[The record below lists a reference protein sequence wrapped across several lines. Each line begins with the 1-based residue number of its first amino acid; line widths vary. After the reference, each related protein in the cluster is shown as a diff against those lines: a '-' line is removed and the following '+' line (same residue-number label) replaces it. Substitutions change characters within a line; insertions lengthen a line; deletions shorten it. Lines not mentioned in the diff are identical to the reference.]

1 MNTNTKLIIIMTFI
15 FLGLVTATI
24 INVAVN
30 FREYAYNN
38 AIEKS
43 KMTAEIVRDGLTAHM
58 VNGIMDK
65 REFFLRNI
73 ADAKDIEALWIV
85 RSKSVVEQY
94 GTGFKNESIRDA
106 IDKSVLTEGKSVRRI
121 IENPDKAVLRVT
133 IPYIASSYGSPDCLQ
148 CHAVQEGEVLGA
160 ISMEFNID
168 DIRHAG
174 TLTIVKIFTI
184 NLIFMII
191 AILVTSYYFKPY
203 MHLLHNLQTGIKKAH
218 LGDFSHRFTT
228 KIKGE
233 GKEVAEEMN
242 TLFEK
247 MQGAFGHIKE
257 ELHTFVSCNDIAHD
271 DPLYEARSIIHELSD
286 IYKFKKTIELDKDK
300 YAIFERIYHL
310 LEDKF
315 GLKHFALYEVDH
327 THKERKLLH
336 ITHGESF
343 CAHRADTNALECR
356 AYRTST
362 DVIST
367 DFPDLCSACTQNGE
381 LQYVCLPFNINNDYS
396 LVLSISTKEEEELGK
411 ISSKISS
418 IEHYLEAAKP
428 VIESRILM
436 GVLRDSSL
444 RDGLTGLYN
453 RRFLEEYIEQE
464 QAQIQRDGTT
474 YDIMMI
480 DIDYF
485 KLVNDTYGHDA
496 GDIVIKELS
505 NILTSSIRESDM
517 SVRYGG
523 EEFLILLRHSTREAT
538 LKIAKQIQDTFKGKK
553 FTFGNETIEKT
564 LSIGIAKLP
573 DDNKSMWKV
582 IKYAD
587 VALYEAKNTGRDKIV
602 EFTSDMFEWY

>member
-1 MNTNTKLIIIMTFI
+1 MSTNTKILLIVTFI
-15 FLGLVTATI
+15 FLGLVSATI
-24 INVAVN
+24 VNVAIN

-58 VNGIMDK
+58 VNGMMDK

-73 ADAKDIEALWIV
+73 ANAKDVEALWVV
-85 RSKSVVEQY
+85 RSQNVVKQY
-94 GTGFKNESIRDA
+94 GTGFKNENVRDA
-106 IDKSVLTEGKSVRRI
+106 IDKSVLTEGKTIRKI
-121 IENPDKAVLRVT
+121 IEDSDRATLRVT
-133 IPYIASSYGSPDCLQ
+133 IPYIASAYGTPDCLQ

-160 ISMEFNID
+160 ISMEFNIEE
-168 DIRHAG
+168 IRHAG
-174 TLTIVKIFTI
+174 TLTIAKIFGI

-191 AILVTSYYFKPY
+191 AVFVTNYYFKPY
-203 MHLLHNLQTGIKKAH
+203 MHLLHNLQKGIKKAH

-228 KIKGE
+228 TIKGE

-247 MQGAFGHIKE
+247 MQGAFGNIKE
-257 ELHTFVSCNDIAHD
+257 ELQTFISRNHFSYD
-271 DPLYEARSIIHELSD
+271 DPLYEARSVIHELAN

-310 LEDKF
+310 LERQFD
-315 GLKHFALYEVDH
+315 LKHFALYEIDH

-356 AYRTST
+356 AYRTFT
-362 DVIST
+362 DIIST
-367 DFPDLCSACTQNGE
+367 DFPDLCSSCTKNGE

-396 LVLSISTKEEEELGK
+396 LVLSISTKEEEELGE

-428 VIESRILM
+428 VIESKILM
-436 GVLRDSSL
+436 DVLRESSL

-464 QAQIQRDGTT
+464 QAQIQRDGTP

-496 GDIVIKELS
+496 GDLVIKELS

-517 SVRYGG
+517 GVRYGG
-523 EEFLILLRHSTREAT
+523 EEFLILLRHSTHEAT
-538 LKIAKQIQDTFKGKK
+538 IKIATQIHDTFKEKK
-553 FTFGNETIEKT
+553 FTFGNETIQKT